1 LANCA
6 TIRLRHHIAEVL
18 PEELPISTH
27 LRSAAGVCLLFTAL
41 LIGSAGGAIAVAD
54 TDSSGSADQGE
65 TASTSSGGLSSA
77 EGPASSVASSLRKTV
92 RQSFKDV
99 TSGLRSLGG
108 PGQQPFTSPNRRQA
122 ASTGTTTSS
131 DEITL
136 PKEELKEIASDP
148 ITSVPSPDT
157 TEPDVVVPGSDGVAT
172 VFDEVVAEKNPPV
185 AAYTDPV
192 GPAAEPAQPLSTV
205 LKPVTNSAAT
215 ATNVFLSVPAVTLSL
230 PSSQTPAADVIT
242 LVTEMLTSVNDAA
255 ISFVHL
261 PSDFASMLIPNAT
274 SPTVRVGGA
283 TSEAAPAAIAGP
295 VAAQPPPPSASV
307 PVWVAPMLGNNP
319 EPTTVRAVETTFLS
333 HEVSIPTTA
342 PPATTVSDES
352 GLLPFLEHT
361 LGEVL
366 APLSLMALIAVVV
379 PGVCGLLLI
388 SGVGVRIGYR
398 QAKAGLALRAS
409 GIARFAGAGPLGVVG
424 SGGLIALRRPR
435 PVRVVRPQASPIARI
450 LGDTA

>member
-1 LANCA
+1 
-6 TIRLRHHIAEVL
+6 L
-18 PEELPISTH
+18 PEELPVSTH

-41 LIGSAGGAIAVAD
+41 LIGSTGGAIAVAD

-77 EGPASSVASSLRKTV
+77 AGPVSSVAGSLSKTL
-92 RQSFKDV
+92 RQSVQDV

-108 PGQQPFTSPNRRQA
+108 PGQQPFTGASRREAGSP
-122 ASTGTTTSS
+122 GTSTSS
-131 DEITL
+131 DKITL
-136 PKEELKEIASDP
+136 PKVELKEIASDP

-157 TEPDVVVPGSDGVAT
+157 TEPDAVVPDSDVVPT
-172 VFDEVVAEKNPPV
+172 VSDEVVADKNAPV
-185 AAYTDPV
+185 
-192 GPAAEPAQPLSTV
+192 AAEPAQSLSTV

-215 ATNVFLSVPAVTLSL
+215 VTNVLLSVPAVTLSL
-230 PSSQTPAADVIT
+230 PSSQTPDADVTT
-242 LVTEMLTSVNDAA
+242 LITEMLTSVNDVAV
-255 ISFVHL
+255 SLVHL
-261 PSDFASMLIPNAT
+261 PTDFASMFIPYALDAT
-274 SPTVRVGGA
+274 SPTVPVGAA
-283 TSEAAPAAIAGP
+283 TSDAVPAVIAGP
-295 VAAQPPPPSASV
+295 AAAQPSPHSASV
-307 PVWVAPMLGNNP
+307 PVWAAPMLGNNP
-319 EPTTVRAVETTFLS
+319 EPTTVPAVATTLLS

-342 PPATTVSDES
+342 PPATKVPDQS

-388 SGVGVRIGYR
+388 SGAGVRIGYR

-409 GIARFAGAGPLGVVG
+409 GIARFAGPGPLGVVG

-435 PVRVVRPQASPIARI
+435 SVRVLRPQASPIARI
-450 LGDTA
+450 LEDTA